1 MTTNPGLIVI
11 FLDIDGVLL
20 PFGNDNNDK
29 KEESCT
35 ALFPDRTLKALSKI
49 IQHSPKPVALVLSST
64 WRVRPEFCHQILQ
77 AFQTYNNVFRGY
89 LPITF
94 YDVTDVENH
103 TERQWEIYDWLK
115 GQDQKIDAWICLDDE
130 ELLEEE
136 KNAKYQKLFEGHVI
150 KTISSCGLTMK
161 EAELAIRLLKQQ
173 VACQQKS

>member
-1 MTTNPGLIVI
+1 MVSFTVRQL
-11 FLDIDGVLL
+11 
-20 PFGNDNNDK
+20 NNDK
-29 KEESCT
+29 KEKSCT

-49 IQHSPKPVALVLSST
+49 IQQTPKPVALVLSST

-77 AFQTYNNVFRGY
+77 AFQTYNNVFRGF
-89 LPITF
+89 LPTTF
-94 YDVTDVENH
+94 YDVTDVVNH

-115 GQDQKIDAWICLDDE
+115 GQDQKIKTPRIGLDDE
-130 ELLEEE
+130 ELLEEQ

-150 KTISSCGLTMK
+150 KDSISSCGLTMK